1 MSYRIPVVKISMVRD
16 GSITI
21 EERLVRES
29 TKAQRV
35 IRDLIG
41 GNDREEFVALFLDA
55 KNRVM
60 SVHTV
65 AVGSLSLC
73 IVHPREVFKAAILA
87 NASGIIVAHNHPS
100 GDPTPSREDRELTD
114 RLCEAGR
121 ILGITVLDHIIVGAE
136 NSDGRPSYTSFADSG
151 WLK

>member
-1 MSYRIPVVKISMVRD
+1 MVRD
-16 GSITI
+16 GSIAV
-21 EERLVRES
+21 EDRLVRES
-29 TKAQRV
+29 SKAQRV

-87 NASGIIVAHNHPS
+87 NAAGIIVAHNHPS

-121 ILGITVLDHIIVGAE
+121 ILGVAVLDHIIVGAE
-136 NSDGRPSYTSFADSG
+136 SSDGHPSYTSFADNG